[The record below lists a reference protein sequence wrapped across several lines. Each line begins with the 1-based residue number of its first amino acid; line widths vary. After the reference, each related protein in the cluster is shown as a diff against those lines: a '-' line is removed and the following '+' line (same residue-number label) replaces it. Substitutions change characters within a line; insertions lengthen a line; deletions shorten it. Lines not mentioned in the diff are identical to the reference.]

1 VSVESLV
8 YEKGLPASLDCER
21 FVLGSVMLND
31 GLFAEVAAM
40 LPAEAFSME
49 KHRRIFTRM
58 TELAKRD
65 ERIDRLT
72 VANELIV
79 QGQIESIDGMGY
91 LVSLDEGIPELPNIE
106 SYTRIIREKY
116 DKRRAIFACQRAI
129 NQLLIGEDE
138 TPKRIGRYGSKHGA
152 ANLADDVMIWS
163 PTMRDE
169 QLWSDIN
176 NKTPVGRFT
185 CGSCGGKFAAR
196 FVADRGNGEGM
207 LSGERCPFCD
217 HGGNGT
223 VTYDTLHG
231 GTGDPALS
239 GISEPPDSNE

>member
-1 VSVESLV
+1 MGSKAKSSEVQ
-8 YEKGLPASLDCER
+8 PASHSVSDNAGRPGRATLSPDNTKR

-40 LPAEAFSME
+40 LPAEAFSIE

-129 NQLLIGEDE
+129 NQLLIGADE
-138 TPKRIGRYGSKHGA
+138 TPGVIESLDKTLLDIRAGEDQKH
-152 ANLADDVMIWS
+152 S
-163 PTMRDE
+163 FR
-169 QLWSDIN
+169 
-176 NKTPVGRFT
+176 PVFESREFLE
-185 CGSCGGKFAAR
+185 AR
-196 FVADRGNGEGM
+196 GVF
-207 LSGERCPFCD
+207 
-217 HGGNGT
+217 
-223 VTYDTLHG
+223 
-231 GTGDPALS
+231 
-239 GISEPPDSNE
+239 